1 MKYIEQRI
9 QDLETRIE
17 LLEQVTS
24 SVSEWTDKIY
34 NPTINFMAIPEFDSP
49 FPYGRKEFSISNKN
63 ETKETEELKVE
74 NFYFDDADYAD
85 PTVSINK
92 N

>member
-49 FPYGRKEFSISNKN
+49 FPYSRKEFSVSNKN
-63 ETKETEELKVE
+63 ETKEFEELKAE
-74 NFYFDDADYAD
+74 NFYFDDSEFAEA
-85 PTVSINK
+85 TISIK
-92 N
+92 